1 MIEPYYDED
10 GIQVFNTDALA
21 LLRSLDDSSVDLVA
35 TDPPYFKVKGE
46 AWDNQWDKPE
56 AFLAWIGELCAEWR
70 RVLKPNGSLYVFASP
85 KMAARVEVEIG
96 KRFNVLNRIRWVK
109 DAGWHNKAEKEALR
123 SFLSPHEE
131 IVFAEQYAANE
142 DYASQEYLINGHVF
156 EPLKNWFRSRAAK
169 YRIGLKQLNAALNS
183 ATNGGGLASGYFGKK
198 VEFQLPTEERY
209 RQMQSAF
216 PEAFNREYEELRRE
230 YEELRRPFSVTPE
243 IPHTDTWR
251 FPTVQPFQSKHVC
264 EKPLALMEHILSV
277 SGKRGCLV
285 LDCFAG
291 SGTTLQAAKNLGM
304 RAIGSDIGVR
314 NCQITADRLRQQV
327 LFTQEAA

>member
-1 MIEPYYDED
+1 MSIQPYYNED

-21 LLRSLDDSSVDLVA
+21 LLRSLEDSSVDLIA

-131 IVFAEQYAANE
+131 IVFAEHYGAESLPGFMLAARTKTGLSRPDVARRLNV
-142 DYASQEYLINGHVF
+142 DSRLIDKWETQRGERDSC
-156 EPLKNWFRSRAAK
+156 EPTEQQF
-169 YRIGLKQLNAALNS
+169 NAA
-183 ATNGGGLASGYFGKK
+183 
-198 VEFQLPTEERY
+198 
-209 RQMQSAF
+209 MQV
-216 PEAFNREYEELRRE
+216 YGIQGIDYLD
-230 YEELRRPFSVTPE
+230 LRRPFSVTPE
-243 IPHTDTWR
+243 IPHTDVWR
-251 FPTVQPFQSKHVC
+251 FPTVQPFQSKHIC
-264 EKPLALMEHILSV
+264 EKPIALMEHILSV

-314 NCQITADRLRQQV
+314 NCQITADRLRQHS
-327 LFTQEAA
+327 LFTTEAA